1 VTPEGFVE
9 EEHPSDALVRVT
21 GATREA
27 LFANA
32 ARACFALMTDLD
44 AVRPAA
50 ARRVACDGRDL
61 EDLLVV
67 WLNELIGVA
76 AIEGRFFSRFDV
88 ADLSETRIVA
98 DALGEPID
106 PARHPLRK
114 EVKAATYH
122 ALAIRE
128 TAGGW
133 DATVLFDL

>member
-1 VTPEGFVE
+1 
-9 EEHPSDALVRVT
+9 
-21 GATREA
+21 
-27 LFANA
+27 
-32 ARACFALMTDLD
+32 
-44 AVRPAA
+44 VRPAA

-76 AIEGRFFSRFDV
+76 AIEGLFFSRFDV

-98 DALGEPID
+98 DAFGEPID

-128 TAGGW
+128 TPGGW